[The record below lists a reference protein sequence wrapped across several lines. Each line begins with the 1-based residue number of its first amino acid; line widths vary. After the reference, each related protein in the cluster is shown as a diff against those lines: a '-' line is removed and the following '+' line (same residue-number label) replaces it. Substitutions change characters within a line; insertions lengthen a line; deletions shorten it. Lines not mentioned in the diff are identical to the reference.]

1 MSDIITR
8 ASKAQPLSNDPLSHA
23 RLKTLI
29 IIFSRLEVQ
38 VHQIIGHTKFLVDE
52 ALEQE
57 ESCCYPAMP
66 TSFASLEE
74 ARNSID
80 SLWTTTTRSLEK
92 FHTQLH
98 SVEYPKAT
106 AKLSLNL
113 IQSTIATRLNQWSR
127 IFETYIRKNSMN
139 LDETAQLGI
148 HTLKIQKLLVYVY
161 VTLDLEKA
169 SWNEMLWDK
178 FHKEFIMINNHAEF
192 VTKLANKVTPGGS
205 EKTKSTFS
213 LESAIIFPLYMVATK
228 CRDGKIR
235 RKAVAIL
242 KSAHRQEGLLHSKLT
257 ARVAEQLIE
266 IEEEGYGSDLTYEN
280 YPNHSRLAG
289 LVIKYD
295 PDGTKAHIQYGRYPN
310 PVNFS
315 EYKTAEEQ
323 MQVIGE
329 EILLWG
335 KDM

>member
-1 MSDIITR
+1 MSDIVAR
-8 ASKAQPLSNDPLSHA
+8 SSKPQPLSSNDPSSQA

-38 VHQIIGHTKFLVDE
+38 VNQIIGRNQFLVDE

-66 TSFASLEE
+66 NSFASLDE

-80 SLWTTTTRSLEK
+80 SLWTTTIRSLQK

-98 SVEYPKAT
+98 GTDIPKAT

-113 IQSTIATRLNQWSR
+113 IQGTMATRLNQWSR
-127 IFETYIRKNSMN
+127 TFETYIRKNSMN

-148 HTLKIQKLLVYVY
+148 HTLKIQKLLIYIY

-169 SWNEMLWDK
+169 SWNEILWDK

-192 VTKLANKVTPGGS
+192 VTKLANNVSPEGND
-205 EKTKSTFS
+205 KTKCTFS

-257 ARVAEQLIE
+257 ARVAERLIE
-266 IEEEGYGSDLTYEN
+266 IEEEGYGSDLSYED

-289 LVIKYD
+289 LVINYD
-295 PDGTKAHIQYGRYPN
+295 PDGTKAHVKYGRYPK
-310 PVNFS
+310 PVNYA
-315 EYKTAEEQ
+315 EYKATDEDME
-323 MQVIGE
+323 VIGE
-329 EILLWG
+329 EILLW
-335 KDM
+335 